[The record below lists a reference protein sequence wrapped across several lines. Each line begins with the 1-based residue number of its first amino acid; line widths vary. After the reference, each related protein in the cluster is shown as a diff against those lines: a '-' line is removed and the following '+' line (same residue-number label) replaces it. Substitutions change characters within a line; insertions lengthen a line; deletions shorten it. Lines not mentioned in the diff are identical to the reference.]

1 LFIYWN
7 KFENLNEKW
16 NFGESDDEGA
26 FNALE
31 FIFKGQMQLKMHI
44 YRVVENSTGYPNL

>member
-1 LFIYWN
+1 MN
-7 KFENLNEKW
+7 DKW
-16 NFGESDDEGA
+16 TFLKSDDEGV

-31 FIFKGQMQLKMHI
+31 FIFNGQMQLKRHI